1 MLNEKAMNIYQ
12 FIKDSIENGYPPT
25 VREICSALNIKST
38 STVHKYINLLVEEG
52 YIEKMDNHNRAIRL
66 KGAESGVSVPVVG
79 NVAAGIPITAIE
91 NITDYISFTSDK
103 TYSNPLFAL
112 KVKGES
118 MINVGIYDGD
128 LIVVEQMNY
137 AENGDIVVALVD
149 GESATVKTFYKEN
162 GHFRLQPENDSME
175 PIIADDVE
183 ILGKVRALI
192 RYF

>member
-25 VREICSALNIKST
+25 VREICSALDIKST

-91 NITDYISFTSDK
+91 NITDYISFTSDQ

-149 GESATVKTFYKEN
+149 GESATVKTFYKED